1 MNKCDVVEMLEL
13 QIARR
18 EREELRLL
26 HDLNSYKQEVDS
38 LKINILQ
45 IGAEVNQDLNT
56 SLIF

>member
-26 HDLNSYKQEVDS
+26 HDLDSYKQEVDS

-45 IGAEVNQDLNT
+45 IGAEVNQDLST

>member
-1 MNKCDVVEMLEL
+1 MLEL

-26 HDLNSYKQEVDS
+26 HDLDSYKQEVDS

>member
-26 HDLNSYKQEVDS
+26 HDLDSYKQEVDS

>member
-26 HDLNSYKQEVDS
+26 HDLDSYKQEVDS
-38 LKINILQ
+38 LKINVLQ